1 MRLDYL
7 WHGLPGHPVHPPM
20 TDATIGAYTFATVM
34 AVVDAI
40 GLAEQNAAKAWWL
53 ALVVGLIFTV
63 PTALTGLLD
72 WLTLT
77 RWTPLWR
84 TATTHLVVMVSA
96 TVFFGLAAIV
106 GHGPY
111 VDGNVTA
118 GPLVLT
124 LVGWVVLTVGGWIG
138 GTITFVHGMRV
149 LGLPSEPSRRAMA
162 PVPYPEKELAEE

>member
-1 MRLDYL
+1 
-7 WHGLPGHPVHPPM
+7 M